1 MTAPRKKSR
10 PAAERRR
17 KPFHPSS
24 RWLAFLA
31 IQAFEQRGA
40 FLSKVLDSSFTEG
53 HVPPRD
59 RRLAT
64 ELAAETIRRRLTLD
78 QVLRSHVDRPR
89 DAVEREVWILLQLGC
104 CQLLCLPQIPAHA
117 AVHETV
123 ALCELL
129 HKPRAKGFVNGIL
142 RSIERETSSVE
153 SRASGATAEIDLTRL
168 SSAVLPL
175 LDLHGVEQHIHLVP
189 LARDVFASPIE
200 NPLEYISQIASLPR
214 WLIDRWWSQRP
225 DLRELLELGLWFT
238 TPGRMSLR
246 VNLLQTTRDKVL
258 EVLQAAEVPAGPGE
272 LPESIVLRGSVPVAD
287 LPGFREG
294 WFSVQD
300 ESAMFA
306 AELLSPQPGER
317 ILDLCAAPGGKTCHL
332 AERMQGTGE
341 ILACDISPPRLE
353 TVRENA
359 ARLRLSNVAPR
370 LIGAEGNNLP
380 AGPFDAVLVDV
391 PCSNTGVLGKRP
403 EARWRISPASFDEL
417 ISMQQR
423 LLTQALDRV
432 RPGGRVLYSTCSIDA
447 QENAEVVRR
456 VLAARPDVI
465 LKTEQTHRPGHPAD
479 GGYQALL
486 VID

>member
-1 MTAPRKKSR
+1 MTTPRKKSR
-10 PAAERRR
+10 PGSSPRR
-17 KPFHPSS
+17 KPFSASS

-40 FLSKVLDSSFTEG
+40 FISKVLDSSFMEG

-64 ELAAETIRRRLTLD
+64 ELAAETVRRRLTLD
-78 QVLRSHVDRPR
+78 QVLRSYIDRPG
-89 DAVEREVWILLQLGC
+89 DAVERDVWNLLRLGC

-142 RSIERETSSVE
+142 RSIEREESNVECPVSS
-153 SRASGATAEIDLTRL
+153 ATAGIPISQL
-168 SSAVLPL
+168 SSAALPL
-175 LDLHGVEQHIHLVP
+175 LELHGDEQRVRRVE
-189 LARDVFASPIE
+189 LARDVFSSPTE
-200 NPLEYISQIASLPR
+200 NPLEYISQVASLPR

-225 DLRELLELGLWFT
+225 DLAELLERGLWFT

-246 VNLLQTTRDKVL
+246 VNLLRTSRDKVL
-258 EVLQAAEVPAGPGE
+258 EVLQAAEVPAVPGQ
-272 LPESIVLRGSVPVAD
+272 LPESIALRGSVPVVD

-306 AELLSPQPGER
+306 TELLNPQPGER
-317 ILDLCAAPGGKTCHL
+317 ILDLCAAPGGKTCHMS
-332 AERMQGTGE
+332 ERMQGKGK
-341 ILACDISPPRLE
+341 IIACDVSAARLE

-359 ARLRLSNVAPR
+359 ARLLLPNIETQPIAADGTDV
-370 LIGAEGNNLP
+370 P

-403 EARWRISPASFDEL
+403 EARWRLSPASFDEL
-417 ISMQQR
+417 ISLQKR
-423 LLTQALDRV
+423 LLTLALDRV
-432 RPGGRVLYSTCSIDA
+432 RVGGRVLYSTCSIDC
-447 QENAEVVRR
+447 QENEEVVRGL
-456 VLAARPDVI
+456 LASRPDV
-465 LKTEQTHRPGHPAD
+465 LLQTGQVHSPGHPAD

-486 VID
+486 VTR